1 MVRMIEVS
9 RRLRQT
15 LLLVMLSLLMWAVCL
30 LSVWVNFLP
39 KSEYEAK
46 RPSLSEQRI
55 SSIDPVVMRANNE
68 LVKSIRL
75 STDRVTNTVKG
86 LIDQESDKAATH
98 FKRTVSAVARS
109 APDIHDAIKL
119 TLVQNVCKALG
130 E

>member
-1 MVRMIEVS
+1 MIEVS

-30 LSVWVNFLP
+30 LSIWVNFLP

-46 RPSLSEQRI
+46 RLSLSEQSI
-55 SSIDPVVMRANNE
+55 SSIDPVVARANNE

-75 STDRVTNTVKG
+75 STDLVTNTVKG
-86 LIDQESDKAATH
+86 LIDQESDKAAAH

-109 APDIHDAIKL
+109 APDIHDAIDL